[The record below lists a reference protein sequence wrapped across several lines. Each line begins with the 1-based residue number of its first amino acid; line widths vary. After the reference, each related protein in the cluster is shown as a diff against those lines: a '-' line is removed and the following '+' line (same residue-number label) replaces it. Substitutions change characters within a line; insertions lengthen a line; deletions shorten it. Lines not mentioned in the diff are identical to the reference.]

1 MADKTGV
8 EERFVDGLAGIRVT
22 GNLVRVDL
30 GSLAQLDEAGGM
42 PEPGRETDARLPL
55 VPRVRLVMTAEAFGQ
70 VFGVLE
76 QTMQALLERGVLRRT
91 VSAVGQR
98 PVAAG
103 SEVDG
108 ERPKPAGS
116 PNFPDD

>member
-1 MADKTGV
+1 MADRTGV

-42 PEPGRETDARLPL
+42 PEPGRDNDQRIPL
-55 VPRVRLVMTAEAFGQ
+55 VPRVRLVMTTEAFGQ

-76 QTMQALLERGVLRRT
+76 QTMQALLERGVLRR
-91 VSAVGQR
+91 AAAQR
-98 PVAAG
+98 PASAG
-103 SEVDG
+103 SEVQG